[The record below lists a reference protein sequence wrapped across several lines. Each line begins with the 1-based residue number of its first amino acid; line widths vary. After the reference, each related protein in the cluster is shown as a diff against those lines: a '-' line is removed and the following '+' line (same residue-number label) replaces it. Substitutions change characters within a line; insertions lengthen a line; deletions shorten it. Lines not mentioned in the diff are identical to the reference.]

1 MRRSDWAWPL
11 GVLAL
16 GTVEMVAM
24 SHGVGTVDTRAIS
37 SSSAVAG
44 IVTEAMACGLLVFR
58 RRWPLAI
65 ALAVSVLGALLP
77 TFGIHMD
84 EPVTPL
90 LILGLAM
97 FAAGRYRADR
107 WAFAAPLGATI
118 APFVAKWLDYPGE
131 VDITDAFFI
140 MFILGAPFAFGRLA
154 LRQAKA
160 HEREQ
165 ERVRQEAIA
174 TERVRIARELHDV
187 LAHSISSM
195 VIQANMGADSATG
208 TPAADAFSQI
218 ADTGRSALTDVGLM
232 LRLLRADDAQDSPNP
247 RAADIPALVD
257 RFRRAGLTVEPAEV
271 DLGAEPLGAAVDL
284 SVYRVVQEALTNSLK
299 HAGGGPTALHVVDGD
314 DGISI
319 EITSGQGALQD
330 RSAEGASGAGQGL
343 IGMRERVEMFGGT
356 LHAGPRPDGSFE
368 IRALIPRGAAT

>member
-1 MRRSDWAWPL
+1 MRRGDWAWPL
-11 GVLAL
+11 GILAL
-16 GTVEMVAM
+16 GAFEMVAL
-24 SHGVGTVDTRAIS
+24 SRGVGTVDSRLIS
-37 SSSAVAG
+37 PSSAAAG
-44 IVTEAMACGLLVFR
+44 ITIEALACGLLVFR
-58 RRWPLAI
+58 RRWPLSI
-65 ALAVSVLGALLP
+65 ALATSMLGAVMP
-77 TFGIHMD
+77 MFGIHMD
-84 EPVTPL
+84 EPVTPI

-97 FAAGRYRADR
+97 FAAGRYRSDR
-107 WAFAAPLGATI
+107 WAYAAPVGATL

-154 LRQAKA
+154 LRQAHA

-165 ERVRQEAIA
+165 ERVRREAIA

-195 VIQANMGADSATG
+195 VIQANMGADSGSG
-208 TPAADAFSQI
+208 TAAGEAFSQI

-247 RAADIPALVD
+247 TAADIPALVD
-257 RFRRAGLTVEPAEV
+257 RFRRAGLTVEPADV
-271 DLGAEPLGAAVDL
+271 DLGSEPLGAAVDL

-299 HAGGGPTALHVVDGD
+299 HAGGGPTALHVVDSD

-319 EITSGQGALQD
+319 AVTSGRGDLPD
-330 RSAEGASGAGQGL
+330 RSTERTSGAGQGL

-356 LHAGPRPDGSFE
+356 LHAGPGPDGSFE
-368 IRALIPRGAAT
+368 IRALIPRESTA

>member
-1 MRRSDWAWPL
+1 
-11 GVLAL
+11 
-16 GTVEMVAM
+16 MVAL
-24 SHGVGTVDTRAIS
+24 SRGVGTVDSRQIS
-37 SSSAVAG
+37 PASAVAG
-44 IVTEAMACGLLVFR
+44 FAIEAAVCGLLVFR
-58 RRWPLAI
+58 RRWPLAV
-65 ALAVSVLGALLP
+65 ALTVSVLGAIMP
-77 TFGIHMD
+77 AVGIHMD
-84 EPVTPL
+84 EPVTPIM
-90 LILGLAM
+90 ILGLAM
-97 FAAGRYRADR
+97 FADGRYRADG
-107 WAFAAPLGATI
+107 WAYVAPVGAAL
-118 APFVAKWLDYPGE
+118 APFVAKWLDYPGR

-140 MFILGAPFAFGRLA
+140 MFILGAPFTFGRLA
-154 LRQAKA
+154 LRQAVA

-165 ERVRQEAIA
+165 ERVRREAIS

-208 TPAADAFSQI
+208 TPSAEAFSQI

-247 RAADIPALVD
+247 TAADIPALVD

-299 HAGGGPTALHVVDGD
+299 HAGGGPTRLHVADGE

-319 EITSGQGALQD
+319 EVTSAQGDAPGHSPQP
-330 RSAEGASGAGQGL
+330 ASGAGQGL

-356 LHAGPRPDGSFE
+356 LQAGPGPDGSYE
-368 IRALIPRGAAT
+368 IRALIPREVAM

>member
-11 GVLAL
+11 GILAL
-16 GTVEMVAM
+16 GTLEMVAL
-24 SHGVGTVDTRAIS
+24 SRGVGTVDARQIS
-37 SSSAVAG
+37 QSSAGAG
-44 IVTEAMACGLLVFR
+44 ITIEAAACGLLVFR
-58 RRWPLAI
+58 RRWPVAV

-77 TFGIHMD
+77 VVGIHMD
-84 EPVTPL
+84 EPATPL

-107 WAFAAPLGATI
+107 WAFVAPVGATL
-118 APFVAKWLDYPGE
+118 APFAAKWLDYPDL
-131 VDITDAFFI
+131 VDITDALFI
-140 MFILGAPFAFGRLA
+140 LFILGAPFAFGRLA

-165 ERVRQEAIA
+165 ERVRREAIA

-187 LAHSISSM
+187 LAHSISAM
-195 VIQANMGADSATG
+195 VLQANLGADSASG
-208 TPAADAFSQI
+208 TPSAEAFSQI

-232 LRLLRADDAQDSPNP
+232 LRLLRADDTPDSPNP
-247 RAADIPALVD
+247 TAADIPELVD
-257 RFRRAGLTVEPAEV
+257 RFRRAGLTVDPAEV

-299 HAGGGPTALHVVDGD
+299 HAAGGPTRLHVVDGE

-319 EITSGQGALQD
+319 QVTSAHGDSPGHSPDA
-330 RSAEGASGAGQGL
+330 ASGAGHGL

-356 LHAGPRPDGSFE
+356 LHAGLGPDGAFE
-368 IRALIPRGAAT
+368 IRALIPREAAT

>member
-1 MRRSDWAWPL
+1 MRRGDWAWPL
-11 GVLAL
+11 GILAL
-16 GTVEMVAM
+16 GMLEMVAM
-24 SHGVGTVDTRAIS
+24 SHGVGTVDTRQIS
-37 SSSAVAG
+37 ASSAAAG
-44 IVTEAMACGLLVFR
+44 MVTEAMACGLLTFR
-58 RRWPLAI
+58 RRWPVGI

-84 EPVTPL
+84 EPVTPI

-97 FAAGRYRADR
+97 FAAGRYRADG

-118 APFVAKWLDYPGE
+118 APFVAKWWDYPGQ

-154 LRQAKA
+154 LRQAQA
-160 HEREQ
+160 HVREQ
-165 ERVRQEAIA
+165 ERVRREAIA

-195 VIQANMGADSATG
+195 VIQANMGADSAMG

-247 RAADIPALVD
+247 TAADIPALVD
-257 RFRRAGLTVEPAEV
+257 RFRRAGLTVEPADV
-271 DLGAEPLGAAVDL
+271 DLGSQPLGAAVDL

-299 HAGGGPTALHVVDGD
+299 HAGGGPTTLHVVDSD

-319 EITSGQGALQD
+319 EVTSGRGDLQD
-330 RSAEGASGAGQGL
+330 RSTERASGAGQGL

-356 LHAGPRPDGSFE
+356 LHAGPGPDGSFE
-368 IRALIPRGAAT
+368 IRALIPREAVT

>member
-11 GVLAL
+11 GALAL
-16 GTVEMVAM
+16 GTMEMVAL
-24 SHGVGTVDTRAIS
+24 SRGVGTVDSRLIS
-37 SSSAVAG
+37 PTSAAAG
-44 IVTEAMACGLLVFR
+44 IAIEAVACGLLVFR
-58 RRWPLAI
+58 RRWPVAI
-65 ALAVSVLGALLP
+65 ALTVSVLGALLP
-77 TFGIHMD
+77 GVGIHMD
-84 EPVTPL
+84 EPVTPIA
-90 LILGLAM
+90 ILGLAM
-97 FAAGRYRADR
+97 FAAGRYRTDR
-107 WAFAAPLGATI
+107 WAYAAPVGATL
-118 APFVAKWLDYPGE
+118 APFVAKWLDYPGQ

-154 LRQAKA
+154 LRQAQA
-160 HEREQ
+160 HQREQ
-165 ERVRQEAIA
+165 ERVRREAITA
-174 TERVRIARELHDV
+174 ERVRIARELHDV

-208 TPAADAFSQI
+208 TPAAEAFSQI

-247 RAADIPALVD
+247 TAADIPALVD
-257 RFRRAGLTVEPAEV
+257 RFRRAGLTVEPADV

-299 HAGGGPTALHVVDGD
+299 HAGGGPTRLHVADRD

-319 EITSGQGALQD
+319 EVTSTQPDTPGHSPQRAT
-330 RSAEGASGAGQGL
+330 GAGQGL

-356 LHAGPRPDGSFE
+356 LHAGPGPDGSFE
-368 IRALIPRGAAT
+368 IRALIPREATT

>member
-1 MRRSDWAWPL
+1 MRRGDWAWPL
-11 GVLAL
+11 GILAL
-16 GTVEMVAM
+16 GMLEMVAM
-24 SHGVGTVDTRAIS
+24 SHGVGTVDTRQIS
-37 SSSAVAG
+37 ASSAAAG
-44 IVTEAMACGLLVFR
+44 MVTEAMACGLLVFR

-65 ALAVSVLGALLP
+65 ALAVSILGALLP

-84 EPVTPL
+84 EPVTPI

-97 FAAGRYRADR
+97 FAAGRYRADG
-107 WAFAAPLGATI
+107 WAYAAPLGATI
-118 APFVAKWLDYPGE
+118 APFVAKWLDYPGQ
-131 VDITDAFFI
+131 VDVTDAFFI
-140 MFILGAPFAFGRLA
+140 MFILGAPFAFGRLG
-154 LRQAKA
+154 LRQTRA

-165 ERVRQEAIA
+165 ERVRREAIA

-208 TPAADAFSQI
+208 TPAAETFSQI

-247 RAADIPALVD
+247 TVADIPALVD
-257 RFRRAGLTVEPAEV
+257 RFRRAGLTVDPAEV

-299 HAGGGPTALHVVDGD
+299 HAGGGPTRLHVADGV

-319 EITSGQGALQD
+319 EVTSAQGDTPGHSPQ
-330 RSAEGASGAGQGL
+330 RASGAGQGL

-356 LHAGPRPDGSFE
+356 LHAESGPNGSFE
-368 IRALIPRGAAT
+368 IRALIPREATP

>member
-1 MRRSDWAWPL
+1 MRRGDWAWPL
-11 GVLAL
+11 GILAV
-16 GTVEMVAM
+16 GTMEMVAL

-37 SSSAVAG
+37 SSSATAG
-44 IVTEAMACGLLVFR
+44 IVTEAIACGLLVFR

-65 ALAVSVLGALLP
+65 ALAVSILGALLP

-84 EPVTPL
+84 EPVTPI

-97 FAAGRYRADR
+97 FAAGRYRADG
-107 WAFAAPLGATI
+107 WAYVAPVGATL
-118 APFVAKWLDYPGE
+118 APFVAKWLDYPGQ

-154 LRQAKA
+154 LRQAVA

-165 ERVRQEAIA
+165 ERVRREAIA

-208 TPAADAFSQI
+208 TPAAETFSQI

-247 RAADIPALVD
+247 TAADIPALVD
-257 RFRRAGLTVEPAEV
+257 RFRRAGLTVDPAEV
-271 DLGAEPLGAAVDL
+271 DLGSEPLGAAVDL

-299 HAGGGPTALHVVDGD
+299 HAGGGPTRLRVADGD
-314 DGISI
+314 GGISI
-319 EITSGQGALQD
+319 EVTSAQGDTPGHSVQ
-330 RSAEGASGAGQGL
+330 RASGAGQGL

-356 LHAGPRPDGSFE
+356 LHAGPGPHGSFE
-368 IRALIPRGAAT
+368 IRALIPREAAT